1 MFNILVYLYETY
13 YRPDACPDSIA
24 LAKKL
29 SAVGFEDD
37 EIVEALD
44 WLSGL
49 DSYNRQ
55 LSDTETTSA
64 EPGFRVYTAQ
74 EYSVLGAV
82 GIGFIAQLST
92 MNLLDWQQREVVLE
106 RAMAVDEAP
115 VSLEKLKIIVLML
128 LWSQGREPD
137 LLLFDDLLLLDENQE
152 PRPLH

>member
-29 SAVGFEDD
+29 SAIGFEDD

-44 WLSGL
+44 WLNGL
-49 DSYNRQ
+49 DSYNQ
-55 LSDTETTSA
+55 QVADVEKSPV
-64 EPGFRVYTAQ
+64 EPGFRVYTEA
-74 EYSVLGAV
+74 EYSRVGAV
-82 GIGFIAQLST
+82 GIGFIAQLSAID
-92 MNLLDWQQREVVLE
+92 LLDWQQREIVLE
-106 RAMAVDEAP
+106 RAMAVDESP
-115 VSLEKLKIIVLML
+115 ISLEKLKIIVLML

>member
-55 LSDTETTSA
+55 LSDTETTSS

-106 RAMAVDEAP
+106 RAMAVDETP
-115 VSLEKLKIIVLML
+115 ISLEKLKIIVLML